1 MRNGSTSEHSVQ
13 ERGLWCTELTF
24 GAKNSLLVYATRFQR
39 HSVQKT
45 GFSCTEVIFGTGNPL
60 LRYRRNIRCAEQ
72 PPGVPTEAEERGFG
86 SEIGDFA
93 KNSHLYS
100 SATAAKQL
108 QTAVGCHQITASR
121 CKPLQTATKSLQTVM
136 DYLKLPPTPLN
147 YRRLPRPTARLPP
160 SRPDRYQA
168 PSNYAGAHQ

>member
-45 GFSCTEVIFGTGNPL
+45 GFCTEVIFCTGNPL

-72 PPGVPTEAEERGFG
+72 PPGVPNEAEECG
-86 SEIGDFA
+86 SGSGIGDFA
-93 KNSHLYS
+93 KTAIVCAS
-100 SATAAKQL
+100 SCHKLPQTTAKLDYHKLRRTHQRPG
-108 QTAVGCHQITASR
+108 AVG
-121 CKPLQTATKSLQTVM
+121 
-136 DYLKLPPTPLN
+136 
-147 YRRLPRPTARLPP
+147 
-160 SRPDRYQA
+160 
-168 PSNYAGAHQ
+168 